1 MHGESLQR
9 LAILLGVIACFGAIR
24 IYGQGFGYVWPY
36 TALIWISGIVGVY
49 GLHRSREERLAREDA

>member
-1 MHGESLQR
+1 MTGESLQR

-36 TALIWISGIVGVY
+36 TALMWISGIVGAY
-49 GLHRSREERLAREDA
+49 GFHRSRAESLAR

>member
-1 MHGESLQR
+1 MSGESIQR

-36 TALIWISGIVGVY
+36 TALMWLSAIIGIYGFYLSVKEIS
-49 GLHRSREERLAREDA
+49 S

>member
-36 TALIWISGIVGVY
+36 TALMWLSVIVGAY
-49 GLHRSREERLAREDA
+49 GFHRSREERLAR